1 MSDFQEDSSHNRRHF
16 LGRSLRGLGTV
27 AAAHLAGAETQAGP
41 SAGHERSAGKTMN
54 IDAHGHISQVEIQD
68 IQGPETY
75 KKGYK
80 YGMSH
85 RDNLYLMDAVGVDM
99 QVLQCAFH
107 LHGYH
112 RRVMKEHPD
121 RFVAITKIDERLLPG
136 EEGLKLIQTHIE
148 DWGFR
153 GLFYDTWRPEE
164 RVKMG
169 FDPKD
174 WGTPDPFY
182 HFDHPRYDPQW
193 ELLQSLGVPV
203 CITCYPENFKVLG
216 PGFLN
221 VMKRFPDLKVV
232 IIHGIDPPS
241 CLLDDGSVRIPEAVV
256 ELVKNHDV
264 VMELLT
270 GLDGLRNKP
279 NRYGPDDQV
288 IRAFYD
294 TFGPEKLM
302 WGTEFTYIELPTV
315 EQYRYQFDYIK
326 NRCPYMSAADIDQ
339 IRGGTAMRVYQIAG

>member
-1 MSDFQEDSSHNRRHF
+1 M
-16 LGRSLRGLGTV
+16 
-27 AAAHLAGAETQAGP
+27 
-41 SAGHERSAGKTMN
+41 
-54 IDAHGHISQVEIQD
+54 EIQD

-99 QVLQCAFH
+99 QVLQCA
-107 LHGYH
+107 
-112 RRVMKEHPD
+112 
-121 RFVAITKIDERLLPG
+121 LPG
-136 EEGLKLIQTHIE
+136 EAGLKLIQTHIE

-182 HFDHPRYDPQW
+182 HFDHLRYDPQW

-216 PGFLN
+216 PRFLK
-221 VMKRFPDLKVV
+221 VMKR
-232 IIHGIDPPS
+232 
-241 CLLDDGSVRIPEAVV
+241 
-256 ELVKNHDV
+256 
-264 VMELLT
+264 
-270 GLDGLRNKP
+270 LRP
-279 NRYGPDDQV
+279 
-288 IRAFYD
+288 
-294 TFGPEKLM
+294 
-302 WGTEFTYIELPTV
+302 
-315 EQYRYQFDYIK
+315 
-326 NRCPYMSAADIDQ
+326 
-339 IRGGTAMRVYQIAG
+339 